1 MEQTQCGEDHSK
13 VHRGRF
19 WTKISHEHKNIC
31 ESFINIVLRKTNIAL
46 QKTVIKFI
54 GYMTTEVTVQT
65 NADQFSVL

>member
-1 MEQTQCGEDHSK
+1 MEQTQCGED
-13 VHRGRF
+13 VQ
-19 WTKISHEHKNIC
+19 ISHEHKNIC

-65 NADQFSVL
+65 NADQFSVLWIYNL